1 MSAARPTVCFC
12 SIAFRDR
19 PLTEII
25 PLLAA
30 AGYDGVEIWANHLDG
45 IRDAELDDLRLLAN
59 DHGVQPTVIAPYFWL
74 TRDLPE
80 LLEESYRIAER
91 SVAQARRLGASRI
104 RTFVDA
110 GGDGIGS
117 AVATADHWNR
127 AVAALQRITAL
138 APELLFVVE
147 THSWTLADTPASTLR
162 LLERVGAPNLVVNY
176 QPDGGDPMPGYRLLR
191 PHIRHLHLQNPAAAD
206 APGYLEEGTS
216 PLLPLLAALRQDGYT
231 GTLSVEYCWKGVEP
245 ARAASARAWLAQH
258 GI

>member
-1 MSAARPTVCFC
+1 MPAVRPTVCFC

-19 PLTEII
+19 PLSEII
-25 PLLAA
+25 QLLAT
-30 AGYDGVEIWANHLDG
+30 AGYDGIEIWANHLDG
-45 IRDAELDDLRLLAN
+45 MRDADLDDLRQLAN
-59 DHGVQPTVIAPYFWL
+59 DLGVQPTVIAPYFWL

-104 RTFVDA
+104 RTFIDSGA
-110 GGDGIGS
+110 DGITS
-117 AVATADHWNR
+117 AVATEDHWKR
-127 AVAALQRITAL
+127 AVAALQRITAI
-138 APELLFVVE
+138 APEMMFVVE
-147 THSWTLADTPASTLR
+147 THPWTLADKPESTLR
-162 LLERVGAPNLVVNY
+162 LLERVGAANLMVNY

-191 PHIRHLHLQNPAAAD
+191 PHIRHLHLQNPPAAD

-216 PLLPLLAALRQDGYT
+216 PLPPLLAALRQDGYT
-231 GTLSVEYCWKGVEP
+231 GSLSVEYCWKGVEP